1 MSQVVRPRALVL
13 GFVLGLVLCVL
24 TPYNSAYLHNP
35 PLGGGHF
42 PLAPFFI
49 AAWLFVFSAFT
60 GWVRK
65 GAGLLSGLE
74 ILTVWVLMVIFSGI
88 SYAGLAQTFFVNITA
103 PFYFAEDGFR
113 WAEALQPLLPR
124 AWYPDAHDG
133 GAGME
138 AVRTIYD
145 GLDSGWE
152 MSWVEVFRQIHW
164 DVWIGP
170 LLAWGAFVLLCF
182 FVMYCLMALL
192 SKQWVVNERIN
203 FPLLRVPQLMGEA
216 LDKRGMGTFFRDRF
230 LLVGLCSAASLHLLN
245 GLHFYFPH
253 VPEIPTLILAG
264 SYFPKYGLFSGYYNL
279 RMYIFPA
286 FIAFAF
292 LAPRQISFSFWFFY
306 LLAGLVTGIL
316 YVSGMQIPQ
325 AALGV
330 TFGADFA
337 RPEEAQIIGAYLIF
351 FLFILWLART
361 HLWCQIREMVQPL
374 RLWKRKAGPQG
385 QVDGAADEG
394 ICAADRDRER
404 PRHETWEASPWP
416 GWGLLLGGACLVW
429 WCRFFG
435 LPMIAAV
442 LVPMAFFLVLIV
454 ASRIIVQGGLPLFTV
469 TAAPSDGLIGTFGS
483 GFLGHV
489 GLLATAV
496 MQKLLFLNL
505 RESLLPTLFHSAKIS
520 ENVRNHRLWFGVIAG
535 ALVVAVALSFV
546 TMLALSYKYGVR
558 DMNMDWAT
566 SSTIATYENVQRL
579 LDVPAEPNTW
589 VLAFGGVGALVML
602 FLVFMYYRVTWW
614 TLHPIGY
621 LTAYT
626 SGMQM
631 LWFCFFLGWL
641 CNHLCLRYGGTGLF
655 NKVRFFFVGLVLG
668 DFLMG
673 GIWALV
679 GMFARAGYN
688 VFPL

>member
-1 MSQVVRPRALVL
+1 MTQVVRPRALVL
-13 GFVLGLVLCVL
+13 GFVLGLVLCIL
-24 TPYNSAYLHNP
+24 TPYNNAYLHNV

-49 AAWLFVFSAFT
+49 AAWLFVLSAFT
-60 GWVRK
+60 GWLRK

-74 ILTVWVLMVIFSGI
+74 VLTVWVFMVLFAGI

-145 GLDSGWE
+145 GLDGGWE
-152 MSWVEVFRQIHW
+152 MSWLEVLGRIHW

-216 LDKRGMGTFFRDRF
+216 LDSQGMGSFFRDRF
-230 LLVGLCSAASLHLLN
+230 LLVGLLCACSLHLLN

-253 VPEIPTLILAG
+253 VPELPTLILAG

-316 YVSGMQIPQ
+316 SVSGLQIPQ

-330 TFGADFA
+330 TFGPDFGS
-337 RPEEAQIIGAYLIF
+337 PEQAQVIGAYVIF

-361 HLWCQIREMVQPL
+361 HLWSQIREMFQPF
-374 RLWKRKAGPQG
+374 KKKGHVSQ
-385 QVDGAADEG
+385 
-394 ICAADRDRER
+394 DRGGKGNRATGRNREPSR
-404 PRHETWEASPWP
+404 RETRETSPWP
-416 GWGLLLGGACLVW
+416 VWGLLAGGACLIW

-435 LPMIAAV
+435 LPMVAAV
-442 LVPMAFFLVLIV
+442 LVPMAFFLVLVV
-454 ASRIIVQGGLPLFTV
+454 AGRIIVQGGLPLFTV

-483 GFLGHV
+483 GFLGQV

-496 MQKLLFLNL
+496 MQKVLFLNL
-505 RESLLPTLFHSAKIS
+505 RESLLPTLFHSAKVS
-520 ENVRNHRLWFGVIAG
+520 EYVRNHRIWYAAIAL
-535 ALVVAVALSFV
+535 ALILAVALSFV
-546 TMLALSYKYGVR
+546 TMLALCYKFGVR

-566 SSTIATYENVQRL
+566 SSTIAAYENVQRL
-579 LDVPAEPNTW
+579 LDVPAGPNGW
-589 VLAFGGVGALVML
+589 VLGFSGIGALVML
-602 FLVFMYYRVTWW
+602 VLVFLYYRVTWW

-621 LTAYT
+621 LTAYST
-626 SGMQM
+626 GMQM

-655 NKVRFFFVGLVLG
+655 NRVRFFFVGLVLG

-679 GMFARAGYN
+679 GLFARSGYT
-688 VFPL
+688 VLPL